1 VKAGPGKLCA
11 GIRPED
17 LVLCPADEAELTGV
31 VRTVEF
37 LGSRCLMRA
46 DIGET
51 LVTAFLPAEVTTQP
65 GETVGLK
72 ASHPGR
78 TRWFDVASGLAVGH

>member
-1 VKAGPGKLCA
+1 M
-11 GIRPED
+11 
-17 LVLCPADEAELTGV
+17 LCPADEAELTGV